1 MPSAVTVY
9 IVHHPQSDFTRS
21 VSQNLLKW
29 FRLSDTTGAQS
40 DAGLPVWYRREVAPA
55 GRTAAPENTQGRSA
69 VATSFRIQP
78 EIDWDSALLNV
89 VIILVDQH
97 LVSSI
102 EWCSAVEHLMRESGS
117 RKNKTLVLPVAL
129 HDSFYRMTGL
139 YEAFNPIRLLDA
151 TSAEAAA
158 ITLRRLASEAIT
170 RRLRQKSRTEEAKKL
185 EVFLS
190 HAKADGREIAER
202 IRDSLGRYGQLDAW
216 FDANELAVGDKW
228 QKKILNAAG
237 NDTAAMISIVTD
249 HYSSRPWCRMEV
261 VAARTPQPVDP
272 RTRCIW
278 KLQPAVAVHLP
289 GTRWSRT
296 MQALAGLPRI
306 GWQPQQPD
314 ACIAEVVD
322 RLMLETLLGYAHRQ
336 VASDLRK
343 QEARARVP
351 GFSGTIYVTWTP
363 CPYTLA
369 LLRNTIHADD
379 GTDRLDQISR
389 IVYPGY
395 DLRTAEIEELQA
407 VLETFGS
414 QTKLISFEEAFKSMD
429 LMSNRPRPPAVRQ
442 TARSFRVSVSGIGD
456 DRELQPH
463 GLGTEHLEELL
474 SRVTIALLGQNCQLI
489 LGGTLAKV
497 DRTATS
503 RLLDMAQTWLSKQT
517 LKNISLA
524 NPNSWPLQHYLQ
536 WPDCEQLT
544 PEHHASLAG
553 ICRLQAVYPPGL
565 PTDSVIRELDDT
577 SRLRYGADST
587 RILRTRTT
595 ELADLRVIFGGLQR
609 STRGWMPGAL
619 EEAGLSIQS
628 QQPLL
633 ILGGFGGAAA
643 DIADFLSSPAAPLP
657 ESLQYSSDWILR
669 KAADMPPAGLQAIA
683 SFHASML
690 EALHSWRTRLHAD
703 DDRNQPLNKIPRGI
717 VMDCLKVSNIR
728 KAVGLVVEGL
738 SHLSAK
744 PARN

>member
-1 MPSAVTVY
+1 MPSAVTIY

-21 VSQNLLKW
+21 VSQNLLRW
-29 FRLSDTTGAQS
+29 FRLSDATGAQS
-40 DAGLPVWYRREVAPA
+40 DAGLPVWYRREITPA
-55 GRTAAPENTQGRSA
+55 GPAAVSKNLRGRSA
-69 VATSFRIQP
+69 AVTSFSIQP
-78 EIDWDSALLNV
+78 AIDWDAAVLNV
-89 VIILVDQH
+89 VMILVDQH

-102 EWCSAVEHLMRESGS
+102 EWCSAIEQLMRESADRKGS
-117 RKNKTLVLPVAL
+117 ILVLPVAL

-151 TSAEAAA
+151 GTAEAAA

-170 RRLRQKSRTEEAKKL
+170 RRLRRKSRNEEPEKL

-261 VAARTPQPVDP
+261 VAARTPQPVDR

-306 GWQPQQPD
+306 GWQSQQPD
-314 ACIAEVVD
+314 VCIADIVD

-336 VASDLRK
+336 VAKDLKK
-343 QEARARVP
+343 QEDKAGAA
-351 GFSGTIYVTWTP
+351 SASSTLYVTWTP
-363 CPYTLA
+363 CPWTLA
-369 LLRNTIHADD
+369 VLRNTIHDTD
-379 GTDRLDQISR
+379 GKDRLDQISR

-395 DLRTAEIEELQA
+395 DLRTAEIKELQA

-414 QTKLISFEEAFKSMD
+414 QTKLISFEEAFQSI
-429 LMSNRPRPPAVRQ
+429 PRTAARSGPPAVRQ
-442 TARSFRVSVSGIGD
+442 TARSFRIAVSGIGD
-456 DRELQPH
+456 DRELQSH

-474 SRVTIALLGQNCQLI
+474 TRLTIALLGQNCQLI
-489 LGGTLAKV
+489 LGGTLANI
-497 DRTATS
+497 DRAATS
-503 RLLDMAQTWLSKQT
+503 RLLEIAQTWMPEKT
-517 LKNISLA
+517 LKSISLA
-524 NPNSWPLQHYLQ
+524 NPDSWPLQNYLQ

-565 PTDSVIRELDDT
+565 PTASVIRKLDDT
-577 SRLRYGADST
+577 SQLRYGADST

-595 ELADLRVIFGGLQR
+595 ELADLRVIFGGRQK

-619 EEAGLSIQS
+619 EEAGLSIQR

-643 DIADFLSSPAAPLP
+643 DVAEFLSSSTAPLP

-669 KAADMPPAGLQAIA
+669 KAADMPPAGLEAIA
-683 SFHASML
+683 GFHTNML
-690 EALHSWRTRLHAD
+690 EALHSWRTLLHAGHD
-703 DDRNQPLNKIPRGI
+703 SNQPIHKIPRGI
-717 VMDCLKVSNIR
+717 VMDCLKESNIR

-738 SHLSAK
+738 SHLAANSG
-744 PARN
+744 RN